1 MVAVVVDGAEP
12 REDEGA
18 LFESPGQFCRTKEA
32 GKGEALS
39 LDENGI
45 DLRNIGETEMA
56 PVTWK
61 EDRLRVRIEGPR
73 SRLELANEK
82 LVETVKRVGGF
93 GKLGGIDSEV
103 PDKGGHEGP
112 AGGTSHAA
120 AVPAG
125 EKRSF
130 DEVSQDGT
138 TGILICK
145 TQPALPVDLLGLEG
159 AGLAIKITDG
169 LHGRTL
175 PLASWARQ
183 D

>member
-1 MVAVVVDGAEP
+1 MVAVAVDGAEA

-45 DLRNIGETEMA
+45 DLRNIGKTEMA
-56 PVTWK
+56 PIAWEK
-61 EDRLRVRIEGPR
+61 ECFRIRIEG
-73 SRLELANEK
+73 SRFGLELTDEK
-82 LVETVKRVGGF
+82 LVEAVKRIGGF
-93 GKLGGIDSEV
+93 GKLRGIEPEV
-103 PDKGGHEGP
+103 PDKRRHERP

-130 DEVSQDGT
+130 DEVS
-138 TGILICK
+138 
-145 TQPALPVDLLGLEG
+145 
-159 AGLAIKITDG
+159 
-169 LHGRTL
+169 
-175 PLASWARQ
+175 PLRRVGGPSSR
-183 D
+183 

>member
-1 MVAVVVDGAEP
+1 MVVDGAEP

-73 SRLELANEK
+73 SEGLIPKSLIKGATRDRLAERAMRRPCQREK
-82 LVETVKRVGGF
+82 NGRLMRCRRMGPQGF
-93 GKLGGIDSEV
+93 SY
-103 PDKGGHEGP
+103 
-112 AGGTSHAA
+112 AR
-120 AVPAG
+120 
-125 EKRSF
+125 RSQR
-130 DEVSQDGT
+130 S
-138 TGILICK
+138 
-145 TQPALPVDLLGLEG
+145 P
-159 AGLAIKITDG
+159 
-169 LHGRTL
+169 
-175 PLASWARQ
+175 
-183 D
+183 